1 MRISSESHC
10 LLLRL
15 RLNNIC
21 KKCYKLNC
29 QRSRVADRCKYNGDD
44 LYLVYDSSEEES
56 DLHEHEVGGGVEV
69 LETDEGEIVVEA
81 VETGRDEIERQ
92 D

>member
-1 MRISSESHC
+1 M
-10 LLLRL
+10 
-15 RLNNIC
+15 NNIC

>member
-1 MRISSESHC
+1 MPKVSG
-10 LLLRL
+10 
-15 RLNNIC
+15 
-21 KKCYKLNC
+21 Y
-29 QRSRVADRCKYNGDD
+29 RSMKYNGDD